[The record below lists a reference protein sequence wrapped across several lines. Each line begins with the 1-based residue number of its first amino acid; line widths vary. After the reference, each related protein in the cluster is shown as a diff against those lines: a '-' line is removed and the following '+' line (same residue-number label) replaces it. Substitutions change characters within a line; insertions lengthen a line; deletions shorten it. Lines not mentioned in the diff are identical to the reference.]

1 MGGVNRPFHGAFV
14 ESSDCGDIENE
25 GRIVERDEEL
35 TYAAPYPVSVSPFI
49 FGGSRIKS
57 PLAPC
62 ILSKYHG
69 GIVSVAP
76 PSGMK
81 IWSNPPLRAVSSA
94 GVGSQIPPVGVGA
107 YTTQEQAEEM
117 REAWLAHWDVNGGG
131 LAVGIGAFGVR
142 VNVWQKDV
150 AAARRFSKAR

>member
-1 MGGVNRPFHGAFV
+1 MPGSVGVVSRRFQGTYV
-14 ESSDCGDIENE
+14 ESLDCEDIENE
-25 GRIVERDEEL
+25 GRMVERDEES

-49 FGGSRIKS
+49 FGGRRIKS

-69 GIVSVAP
+69 GIVPVAP

-94 GVGSQIPPVGVGA
+94 AVGSQIPPVGVGA
-107 YTTQEQAEEM
+107 
-117 REAWLAHWDVNGGG
+117 
-131 LAVGIGAFGVR
+131 
-142 VNVWQKDV
+142 
-150 AAARRFSKAR
+150 